1 MTQFK
6 STLLDLYTLIQVF
19 MISLAHVN
27 NVRSPLNL
35 WSFNGRPFWIFFI
48 IDLVIGPLSRLAL
61 EMGLEG
67 VLGLIGVTFFL

>member
-1 MTQFK
+1 MPYVLLESKAQTMTQFK

-35 WSFNGRPFWIFFI
+35 
-48 IDLVIGPLSRLAL
+48 
-61 EMGLEG
+61 
-67 VLGLIGVTFFL
+67 